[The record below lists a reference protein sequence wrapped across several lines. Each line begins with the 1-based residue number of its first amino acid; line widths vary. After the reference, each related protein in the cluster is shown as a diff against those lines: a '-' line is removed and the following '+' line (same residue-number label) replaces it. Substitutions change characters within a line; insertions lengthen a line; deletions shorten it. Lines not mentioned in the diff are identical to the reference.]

1 MVGNMVKRHHGLGR
15 FLGFIEPRGRG
26 HRRIP
31 NVLGVGLGG
40 MVAIITGQSKHVVRV
55 VEEHTTM
62 GPIVWLLL
70 LVGSVSLGIA
80 VWMMDSIAQRMG
92 PPYCD

>member
-1 MVGNMVKRHHGLGR
+1 METWSSAITGLAVFLASSGLGVVA
-15 FLGFIEPRGRG
+15 I
-26 HRRIP
+26 
-31 NVLGVGLGG
+31 VGYQMCWELGG
-40 MVAIITGQSKHVVRV
+40 MVAIILTGQSEHVVRV
-55 VEEHTTM
+55 VEEHTIM

-70 LVGSVSLGIA
+70 LVGSVSLGIS